1 MKKQFIIF
9 LIFVFVLGL
18 MPINF
23 SNAADLASRLK
34 GKILL
39 QVESSGEAW
48 YINPENEKRYYL
60 GRPADAFQ
68 IMRKLGLG
76 VSNKDFDSW
85 NGKAPSRLSGK
96 ILLKVEDSG
105 KAYYVNPVD
114 LKMHYLGRPAD
125 AFKVMREQGLGIT
138 NEDLNKIIPEK
149 EIPKVPQGEDSS
161 AEEFTEESKESPSGA
176 TLFNISIGEVAKT
189 ELLPLIPWTDGKV
202 SLNTPS
208 GWNIYTGGECAT
220 KSILARD
227 PSSELKQVFYFS
239 EAGPVYASQERK
251 QEDQSNY
258 LAWGGNKLPYLD
270 TPLVSPLTA
279 ENYLNNFGALANM
292 PFFQKAFPQVPII
305 TNVKIISA
313 EKIANTP
320 AYVAD
325 GKLVRAEFE
334 QGGKSGEGYFYIITV
349 EDFIGLGY
357 GVMFIGITAPVGLLD
372 LIVPSLKK
380 GLESY
385 TISQEYITACIQAQ
399 NKAVAGILEAGKIL
413 NESSDSIMDVWE
425 NKLESEQRMSE
436 KGSDAILGYSR
447 LYNPETDEVYEVT
460 PEFYDNYQVHGDEF
474 GMNYLEELSDD
485 KWGYAPLNGAEYI
498 Y

>member
-23 SNAADLASRLK
+23 SNATNLADILS

-39 QVESSGEAW
+39 QVEQNGEAW

-68 IMRKLGLG
+68 IMRELGLG

-85 NGKAPSRLSGK
+85 NGKAPSRLLGR
-96 ILLKVEDSG
+96 ILLKVEDNG
-105 KAYYVNPVD
+105 KAYYVNTVD
-114 LKMHYLGRPAD
+114 LKMHYLGRPDD

-138 NEDLNKIIPEK
+138 DENLNKIIPEK
-149 EIPKVPQGEDSS
+149 EIPKAHQEEDPSIGEL
-161 AEEFTEESKESPSGA
+161 TEESKESPA
-176 TLFNISIGEVAKT
+176 ETTLFKTSIGEVAKT
-189 ELLPLIPWTDGKV
+189 ELLQLDPWTDEAV
-202 SLNTPS
+202 SLNIPS
-208 GWNIYTGGECAT
+208 GWSVYTGGECAT

-227 PSSELKQVFYFS
+227 PSAELKQVFYFS
-239 EAGPVYASQERK
+239 EAGPVYASQQRK
-251 QEDQSNY
+251 QEDQDNY
-258 LAWGGNKLPYLD
+258 LALGGYKLPYLD
-270 TPLVSPLTA
+270 SPLVSPLTA
-279 ENYLNNFGALANM
+279 ENFLNNFGALSSM
-292 PFFQKAFPQVPII
+292 PFFQQAFPQVPIM
-305 TNVKIISA
+305 TNVKIISIEQIIDKPTYA
-313 EKIANTP
+313 T
-320 AYVAD
+320 D
-325 GKLVRAEFE
+325 GKLVRAEF
-334 QGGKSGEGYFYIITV
+334 QQSGKFGEGYFYIITV
-349 EDFIGLGY
+349 EDSIGLGY

-380 GLESY
+380 SLESY
-385 TISQEYITACIQAQ
+385 TISQEYTVACIQAQ

-413 NESSDSIMDVWE
+413 NESSDTIMDVWE

-447 LYNPETDEVYEVT
+447 LYNPDTDEVYEVT
-460 PEFYDNYQVHGDEF
+460 PEFYDHYQVHGDELE
-474 GMNYLEELSDD
+474 MNYLEELSDD
-485 KWGYAPLNGAEYI
+485 KWSYAPLNGAEYI

>member
-9 LIFVFVLGL
+9 LIFIFVLGL

-39 QVESSGEAW
+39 QVEQNGEAW

-68 IMRKLGLG
+68 IMRELGLG

-85 NGKAPSRLSGK
+85 NGKAPSRLLGR
-96 ILLKVEDSG
+96 ILLKVEDNG
-105 KAYYVNPVD
+105 KAYYVNTVD
-114 LKMHYLGRPAD
+114 LKMHYLGRPDD

-138 NEDLNKIIPEK
+138 DENLNKIIPEK
-149 EIPKVPQGEDSS
+149 DSS
-161 AEEFTEESKESPSGA
+161 IGEFTEEPKESPTET
-176 TLFNISIGEVAKT
+176 TLFKISIGEVAKAD
-189 ELLPLIPWTDGKV
+189 LLQLIPWTDGKV
-202 SLNTPS
+202 SLNIPS
-208 GWNIYTGGECAT
+208 GWNVYIGGECAT

-227 PSSELKQVFYFS
+227 PSSELKQFFYFS

-258 LAWGGNKLPYLD
+258 LLFGGNKLPYLD
-270 TPLVSPLTA
+270 TPLVSPLTS
-279 ENYLNNFGALANM
+279 ENFLNNFGDLASM
-292 PFFQKAFPQVPII
+292 PFFQQAFPQVPVIS
-305 TNVKIISA
+305 NVKIISA
-313 EKIANTP
+313 EQIVNKP
-320 AYVAD
+320 AYVTD
-325 GKLVRAEFE
+325 GKLVRAEFQ
-334 QGGKSGEGYFYIITV
+334 QGGKLGEGYFYIITV
-349 EDFIGLGY
+349 KDSIGLGY
-357 GVMFIGITAPVGLLD
+357 GVMFIGITAPMGLLD

-385 TISQEYITACIQAQ
+385 TISHEYIATCIQAQ

-413 NESSDSIMDVWE
+413 NESSDTIMDVWE

-436 KGSDAILGYSR
+436 KGSDAILGSSR
-447 LYNPETDEVYEVT
+447 LYNPDTDEVYEVT
-460 PEFYDNYQVHGDEF
+460 PEFYDHYQVHGDEL

-485 KWGYAPLNGAEYI
+485 KWSYAPLNGAEYI